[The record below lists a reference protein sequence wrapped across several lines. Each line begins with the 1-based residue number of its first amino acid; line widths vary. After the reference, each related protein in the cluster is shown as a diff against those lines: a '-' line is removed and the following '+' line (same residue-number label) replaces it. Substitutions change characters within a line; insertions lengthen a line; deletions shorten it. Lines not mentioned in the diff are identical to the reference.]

1 MDAGAWTL
9 MGLGWWTF
17 STAVH
22 WGSAAIARHFRRSPP
37 ARHQAADFS
46 IVAPL
51 NGAADASPAYIAALA
66 ELSRA
71 GAEILLCVASP
82 DDGAVEPANSRWRVA
97 LGVDAPLLFGRDD
110 TFNPKMNNVRKG
122 LEAASRDVVALCDA
136 GIILTLDELR
146 AAAAALSERVG
157 LALALK
163 AAENPQG
170 FAAEMECAY
179 MNSHQARFLLAGDR
193 LGMAVASGGV
203 TLLTRETLQKI
214 GNWRG
219 FSRWIADDYSVV
231 RSVREFGLN
240 TRLSDIMPRLPI
252 GRRDW
257 TSVWRRQV
265 RWART
270 RLRLPVWP
278 LVLWEPAVG
287 WAISGL
293 AGGASLIALDFSA
306 MAVGAGIV
314 GHTVSW
320 VAAEAWF
327 VAGRGL
333 SFGPRA
339 AAATL
344 GREILAPALMASALS
359 GRTIEWRGA
368 DMGRSWRNVGANAAR
383 DLDKRG

>member
-1 MDAGAWTL
+1 

-71 GAEILLCVASP
+71 GAEIPSAWRAPTTVRSSRPIAGG
-82 DDGAVEPANSRWRVA
+82 GAA
-97 LGVDAPLLFGRDD
+97 LGVDAPLLVGQDD

-136 GIILTLDELR
+136 GIVLTLDELR
-146 AAAAALSERVG
+146 GAAAALSDRVG
-157 LALALK
+157 LVLALK
-163 AAENPQG
+163 AAENPEG

-214 GNWRG
+214 GNWQG

-231 RSVREFGLN
+231 RSVREFGLK
-240 TRLSDIMPRLPI
+240 TRLSDIMPRLPV

-293 AGGASLIALDFSA
+293 AGGASLIALDFSV

>member
-1 MDAGAWTL
+1 MDASAWTL
-9 MGLGWWTF
+9 MGLGWWAF

-22 WGSAAIARHFRRSPP
+22 WGSAALARLRRSSPIARHRP
-37 ARHQAADFS
+37 ADFS

-82 DDGAVEPANSRWRVA
+82 DDGAVGPANTLWRSA
-97 LGVDAPLLFGRDD
+97 LGVDAPLLVGRDD

-136 GIILTLDELR
+136 GIVLTLDDLL

-157 LALALK
+157 LVLALK
-163 AAENPQG
+163 AAENPEG

-203 TLLTRETLQKI
+203 TLLTRDTLQKI
-214 GNWRG
+214 GNWQG

-231 RSVREFGLN
+231 RSVRELGLR
-240 TRLSDIMPRLPI
+240 TRLSDVMPRLPI
-252 GRRDW
+252 GRRDL

-278 LVLWEPAVG
+278 LVLWEPTVG
-287 WAISGL
+287 WAVSGL
-293 AGGASLIALDFSA
+293 AGGASLIALDFNA

-314 GHTVSW
+314 AHTVLW

-344 GREILAPALMASALS
+344 CREILAPVLMASALS
-359 GRTIEWRGA
+359 GRRIEWRGA
-368 DMGRSWRNVGANAAR
+368 DMGRSWRNVGGDAAR
-383 DLDKRG
+383 DLGKR